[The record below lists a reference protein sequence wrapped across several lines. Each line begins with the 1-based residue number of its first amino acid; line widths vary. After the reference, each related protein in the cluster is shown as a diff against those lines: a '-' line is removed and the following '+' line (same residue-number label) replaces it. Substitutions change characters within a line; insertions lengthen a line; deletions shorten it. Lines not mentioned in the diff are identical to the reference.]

1 MPEERREG
9 GGIQTYSGNIISPLW
24 PNKDTINIVDIAH
37 GLGFM
42 CRFAGQCK
50 TFYSVAQHCVIMS
63 RYFRKRGMIK
73 EAKYALMHESAEG
86 LGMMDMP
93 HPIKYLAEMRPYKV
107 LESSYQTA
115 IYRRF
120 GLMDEPPPAV
130 KELDI
135 RICAAEA
142 KVLMTPIPQYALD
155 IDTTDLVIRPYKKI
169 LDGKK
174 YFLKEYDILFG
185 DRK

>member
-1 MPEERREG
+1 ME
-9 GGIQTYSGNIISPLW
+9 GGIQTFSGNIISPLW
-24 PNKDTINIVDIAH
+24 PNKDTIDIIDISH

-50 TFYSVAQHCVIMS
+50 VFYSVSQHCVIMS
-63 RYFRKRGMIK
+63 RWFRERGMIK
-73 EAKYALMHESAEG
+73 EAKYALIHEAAEG

-93 HPIKYLAEMRPYKV
+93 HPIKYLKEMRPYKV
-107 LESSYQTA
+107 LESTYQTA

-120 GLMDEPPPAV
+120 GLMDEPPKAV

-142 KVLMTPIPQYALD
+142 KVLMNPIPKYALEM
-155 IDTTDLVIRPYKKI
+155 DTSDLIIKPYKDI
-169 LDGKK
+169 MLGKK
-174 YFLKEYDILFG
+174 NFLKEYEILF
-185 DRK
+185 